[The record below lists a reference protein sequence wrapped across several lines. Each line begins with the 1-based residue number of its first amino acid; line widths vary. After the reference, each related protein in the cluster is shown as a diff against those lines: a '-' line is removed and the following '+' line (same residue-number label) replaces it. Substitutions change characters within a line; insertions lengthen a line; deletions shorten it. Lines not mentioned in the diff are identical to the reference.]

1 MNTKK
6 ERKTAPS
13 YKNIKFVQTSYQ
25 SFFWLLF
32 FLKKNRSINAES
44 YELCRELGNADLR
57 SVVSRDIGR
66 CTCADRVECV
76 VCAEVSVLARYVC
89 CEEVKF
95 FVPYERCRRL
105 CCKADACFAFLVF
118 VNINICLGFTCEE
131 VETVAAFNSFN
142 VNVLCSYGVLCCC
155 EIVAA
160 HRASEE

>member
-57 SVVSRDIGR
+57 SVVSRDI
-66 CTCADRVECV
+66 
-76 VCAEVSVLARYVC
+76 
-89 CEEVKF
+89 
-95 FVPYERCRRL
+95 
-105 CCKADACFAFLVF
+105 
-118 VNINICLGFTCEE
+118 
-131 VETVAAFNSFN
+131 
-142 VNVLCSYGVLCCC
+142 
-155 EIVAA
+155 
-160 HRASEE
+160 